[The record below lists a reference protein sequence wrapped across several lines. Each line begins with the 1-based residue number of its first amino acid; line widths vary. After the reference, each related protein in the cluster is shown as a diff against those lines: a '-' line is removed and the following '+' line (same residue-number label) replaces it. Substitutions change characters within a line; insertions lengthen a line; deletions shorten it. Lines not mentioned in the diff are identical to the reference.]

1 MGKYAFLLV
10 LLCVGF
16 AATAQTLPQ
25 TEVTQIGEDIQLLR
39 LTEHTLVHR
48 SFTTSETYGRY
59 ASNGLLYIVDTLC
72 IIFDTPATAKTT
84 TRLLD
89 YLTQEQGLTVRA
101 LVVNHFHDDCT
112 SGLDSVHARGIPT
125 YGNRQ
130 TIALCKAN
138 GKTPPQKKMGKRKTL
153 KIGGQQIEN
162 YYPGAAHSTD
172 NIVSYLPAEK
182 VLFGGCMVK
191 SLNADFGNTE
201 DADLAK
207 WSKTVTKV
215 KHRYT
220 EAEIVVPGHGY
231 TGGQDLLD
239 YTIQLFMPAAKQ

>member
-101 LVVNHFHDDCT
+101 LVVNHFHD
-112 SGLDSVHARGIPT
+112 
-125 YGNRQ
+125 
-130 TIALCKAN
+130 
-138 GKTPPQKKMGKRKTL
+138 
-153 KIGGQQIEN
+153 
-162 YYPGAAHSTD
+162 
-172 NIVSYLPAEK
+172 
-182 VLFGGCMVK
+182 
-191 SLNADFGNTE
+191 
-201 DADLAK
+201 
-207 WSKTVTKV
+207 
-215 KHRYT
+215 
-220 EAEIVVPGHGY
+220 
-231 TGGQDLLD
+231 
-239 YTIQLFMPAAKQ
+239 